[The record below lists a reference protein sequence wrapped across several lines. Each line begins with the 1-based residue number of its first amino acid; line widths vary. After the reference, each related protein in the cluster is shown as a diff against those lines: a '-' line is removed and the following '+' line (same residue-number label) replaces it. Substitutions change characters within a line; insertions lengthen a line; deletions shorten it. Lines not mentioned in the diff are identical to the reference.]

1 MPYVAIVPLRLMAG
15 VPVKVH
21 PLSARWDDLRLARG
35 KGLHGQSHEWNDNP
49 GCRQAPGYQE
59 IASTTDGNIFVRF
72 RQDCNYVAD
81 TVAQVS
87 SDGSLKIVMAFPITV
102 NSQRPAIASGPNGD
116 LFMQQ
121 SGTLYRRSAAGAVTV
136 LATSLTGATEGMAYH
151 PVENA
156 LYYVSNGQLRKF
168 DLVSNTESVRG
179 PLANGRVWGVDPKG
193 RIVGINQFKTGVYFL
208 NTEGFIRTVH
218 RRVIPVTSGMTN
230 AAQSTFSG
238 WPRANRSFTPRSR
251 PMGSP
256 SE

>member
-1 MPYVAIVPLRLMAG
+1 MIYGLQEG
-15 VPVKVH
+15 KVFMVN
-21 PLSARWDDLRLARG
+21 PTSGMTTQIAARPR
-35 KGLHGQSHEWNDNP
+35 
-49 GCRQAPGYQE
+49 GYQE
-59 IASTTDGNIFVRF
+59 TVSTSDGNIFVRF
-72 RQDCNYVAD
+72 CQDCNYVAD

-87 SDGSLKIVMAFPITV
+87 SDGSLKLVMAFPITV

-151 PVENA
+151 PGENA